1 MITYR
6 AIKQTEVQLSMDFCK
21 KNGYEFPIPFQ
32 MAFGAFDGDELVGLC
47 ALKKVYQ
54 IEPFINS
61 TVHASISQVLA
72 EKTLAVASTVTDS
85 VMALVKDRDTS
96 DLFERYG
103 FTLRD
108 KNIFYIEKEL

>member
-6 AIKQTEVQLSMDFCK
+6 AIKKTEIQLAMDFCK
-21 KNGYEFPIPFQ
+21 ENGLEFPIPFDV
-32 MAFGAFDGDELVGLC
+32 AFAAFDEDKIVGIC
-47 ALKKVYQ
+47 ALKKMYQ
-54 IEPFINS
+54 IEPLINTTS
-61 TVHASISQVLA
+61 HAGVAQVLA
-72 EKTLAVASTVTDS
+72 EKTMAVASVLTDS
-85 VMALVKDRDTS
+85 VFALVKDRDTS